1 MSESYQEYYAKRM
14 AEIQNRS
21 VDFANYSY
29 AKTNYNSFQKTIEGL
44 NGSTDVNA
52 YKSALSEL
60 PRYKGF
66 IDDKAY
72 NQLSDYLSSSI
83 KQIPLNNFSNNY
95 KSWVNEINNTN
106 DMELVKKRTAELA
119 NELETIKNDISYEN
133 YIALRDEFVNTQ
145 TRARKRSDAVDGI
158 NAAAKGKMATD
169 SATSLDLLELLQL
182 EQQGVKADKTVL
194 SDMQKHLL
202 GQETSN
208 PLYTQMPSLPEDSI
222 ERIEKIYTIPSNPKD
237 KTSFSKE
244 AITFIDDS
252 IKWLESEIDRI
263 YEVIELGGTLT
274 EENKKQIAELS
285 QEISDLKNYKKYK
298 FAIETKKQAKL
309 LSYDISHLSYEE
321 RLAEYDKAVQSGDE
335 LYADYIDKHKYDGL
349 SYNKLLEIEEQ
360 LKEKATPKVPDGYD
374 GYIVVSKNEL
384 KALGVRGEKLEPTPA
399 QKELDDFQRNVLYYA
414 KHENELEKLG
424 IHGEELVELTKE
436 NEDANIL
443 EPDDRWDSK
452 NKTREIEKEWISRGI
467 MTQDEIDDLKHYIKG
482 QYQKE
487 KNEAEMKELY
497 SDVTEY
503 NDLQELGIT
512 IGSSPVAFGGNVL
525 TLFDS
530 IYQAGRELF
539 GGEKRPMNAY
549 SDINAG
555 AQWSKT
561 VREAVQA
568 DQSDAGKFFYG
579 IGCSLLDMGT
589 AIAASG
595 GIGDS
600 LAKSVTGK
608 AVVGSLTKNATLA
621 SMSLNAGG
629 GAALDA
635 MEKTSNP
642 YEVAAIGVSSA
653 VFEALAEKLPLDNL
667 FKIAGQE
674 GKITTSMILKAM
686 GSQAV
691 SEFGEEAATE
701 TANIIME
708 AIVLGDKSDWAQT
721 VQDYIDKGYS
731 ESEARSKA
739 LVSMVGRVGMSGFA
753 GAISG
758 GFSGGG
764 ASTINYLAY
773 NYSLNSTG
781 KTLIKN
787 NQVERLIEL
796 AETSGIDIS
805 AYNLEGKKGNYNAKV
820 VGELYFE
827 VMRNK
832 SDAVTN
838 ALKEMGVS
846 EDDVAVVQSAVFRE
860 AFGQEL
866 STEMQ
871 AKYNQYE
878 DVIDNAMND
887 EASSLNVAAN
897 DYMLTSLL
905 VEIPR
910 SKASNTVT
918 DVSGTDSANADFDTN
933 IDTDIDTEVNVESSS
948 DIDTITESEI
958 AEADYLDNETLES
971 VEENEYDKTIRLM
984 DGRAKPL
991 TEAQAYVQSVGR
1003 ALGYTVVIDDL
1014 SRGGRTASGKSFKG
1028 TTRGFFDGQTIY
1040 LHEGQ
1045 TTFDAVVEI
1054 FKHEITH
1061 YAELNPEMYNKYAN
1075 AVFNSKVFENWI
1087 SGKGGFDQYSQSIID
1102 KYKKHGVSLET
1113 EKKTDSPT
1121 KVERE
1126 IIAYFTSEMLFNEK
1140 GNTLERFINEVNSE
1154 DRNAIS
1160 RFIHDFISWLKAR
1173 LKGEKVSIKIIKL
1186 ENRFAAVLRN
1196 VDNTN
1201 AQKNNTTNDGDVQ
1214 YSLREIVG
1222 IDGTNYGVGVY
1233 LDSQKLDGL
1242 SEEERVEKVREHIK
1256 KLGGHPFSAFDNDG
1270 NEVKIKVAPK
1280 TKYMNE
1286 KGKRERANRHLTNF
1300 VIEKEKQESL
1310 ILIDEIISAAT
1321 FKEQEPAKH
1330 NHGWLDNNGQNE
1342 WDVWTTYIQDK
1353 ENTIWEAKLKV
1364 TNTTNGEKVLYD
1376 VHPIEKVGP
1385 GRTMPE
1391 KPTENKIP
1399 QDTTESQEL
1408 FSDRDKAYM
1417 DAVNNG
1423 DMEAAQRMVD
1433 EKAKNMGAVLDE
1445 NGNPLKLYRG
1455 TMGGQTVFAKETTL
1469 NGKIYTIDNIDV
1481 ASKYGDKSGKA
1492 TEIAHQI
1499 KGEKST
1505 YALYGFPKKILTI
1518 DAQYG
1523 VWSDL
1528 VIPNELLK
1536 YADGRYKATN
1546 GEIAEWAEL
1555 EGYDS
1560 LRINNVRDGSFDVGN
1575 EIIFFDENLVKSADP
1590 ITYDDNGNVV
1600 PLSERFNEDNN
1611 DIRYSFEDNERYAE
1625 YDKPITPDDI
1635 RLLRKIGRKSINEFT
1650 PQEIEIAQ
1658 KWAYKFYQQ
1667 LGTKSP
1673 FFRRWFGDWRACD
1686 ISPANIVS
1694 FAYAENPKLNYAK
1707 RYISCKEL
1715 KTRILVDETVINDSL
1730 HYAKENGDEKQI
1742 RKLLGKIDEIVE
1754 NGILLDTQ
1762 ISTHSSGNKKGSTQ
1776 FMHYLYTPISVNGA
1790 PFIAKLSIEEYDL
1803 TGKKRAYNIQ
1813 RIELSE
1819 VSRAQYSQLIEENR
1833 GKFAYTSDAL
1843 SVAQLFNL
1851 VKTYDTEFEPTP
1863 VNAALIN
1870 EADGTPKVFYHGTN
1884 AQFTEFDKKKSKPG
1898 FYGRGFYFTTEKSQ
1912 ANVYGNE
1919 MPVYLNIKNPLM
1931 PGKTHI
1937 TETQIS
1943 NFLDAVAE
1951 NEDYSI
1957 ENYGTYNVAEIMR
1970 SIESRDAF
1978 DVIQDINATAIG
1990 DFGEAMQLFNEV
2002 NGTSFDGVITSTETV
2017 VYERNQIKSAA
2028 DGGNIGTFSEAEN
2041 DIRYSFE
2048 DDVADEV
2055 SSLTE
2060 QYKNGEISYDE
2071 WKSRAASLIG
2081 DNNTNKADNPVSIAN
2096 LSVEAANPTPDLPKR
2111 NRANKKG
2118 DGDSKLA
2125 ESIQK
2130 SDIFSKE
2137 FKDEVV
2143 DDDFIKHYDRATNK
2157 ETMAKAKK
2165 LLDEGGSSFVLQWFN
2180 KSIDETSTVD
2190 VAAGVIMLD
2199 RYQKIG
2205 DMANA
2210 LEVAYKLREMATISG
2225 QTVQIFSIL
2234 GRFTPEMMLV
2244 YTQHEL
2250 DKAYETII
2258 KGKTNKWIE
2267 SNRSKFELTE
2277 AEKEFIIRNTLVA
2290 STLPEGRDKQ
2300 IKLAEIATL
2309 VQKKIPHK
2317 PGDAYKALQ
2326 RICMLL
2332 NPKTNVR
2339 NIAGNAIMTPIC
2351 WIDDLWGACIDNLAS
2366 KKSGVRTTGNFQF
2379 GKETAKAF
2387 AQGVYE
2393 SYDDFI
2399 RDINTRE
2406 INLENSSL
2414 GSGNNFNE
2422 NHTGKVSKY
2431 VNPISKSL
2439 NALDR
2444 ITSFILDAG
2453 DRGFFQMWFINSL
2466 NNQLR
2471 LNNTTEPTAEM
2482 IEIATNDALERT
2494 WQDSDNKIVQ
2504 AFSGMRG
2511 ALNHL
2516 NIHGVGLGDLFIKFI
2531 KTPSNL
2537 LRASI
2542 KYSPAG
2548 FVKATSDYI
2557 KFNRSLKNGQFDA
2570 KLQRKFVNNL
2580 SKSITGTLLYVVFGF
2595 LAHAG
2600 VISGGADDDKDVA
2613 AFEKNI
2619 LGVQPYSV
2627 KIGDYSFSYEWAQP
2641 IASGMAFMADLMNI
2655 WESDSR
2661 TEAEADLENALL
2673 HGSQTILNLSV
2684 FQSFQNIF
2692 KEEDLIST
2700 IINGIVNEVV
2710 VFSPQTLSQVASV
2723 TDDYSRETYEK
2734 DNKIQTVINSVK
2746 KKIPGLRNTLP
2757 ESVDVYGEAV
2767 ENPYDN
2773 VWDAF
2778 FNPANQLQ
2786 SNSSPSAE
2794 KIYELYQNTKEKSVI
2809 PPKAVNKITING
2821 EDITFTSEERTAFQK
2836 YRGQLNAKYL
2846 DDFTSSSLWEKSSDE
2861 EKISIIKDIYSFTN
2875 SLAKNH
2881 YSSEYELSKKEQK
2894 ILEYEDFGIMSPIE
2908 YFSITTTADK
2918 DGNSYVSKSEYA
2930 EAVNNTDMSQQQKD
2944 LLIGLNEVEGKS
2956 DYSKNKTKGFG
2967 TGDWYY
2973 KENGQYVKIT
2983 SAAELNRLRR
2993 NNVDTYVYT
3002 GNYTDVIDELWRAY
3016 RGY

>member
-1 MSESYQEYYAKRM
+1 MSSVTEKYGKNLLNPLATNMNSADYKINELNNAINKFQKNASVTNDAAIIADLSVDVANKLENAKNYISDDVYKNIQNQLISYRSASNQQRINQEIRQNLIAKNKTNRASSSDIAKRKM
-14 AEIQNRS
+14 I
-21 VDFANYSY
+21 
-29 AKTNYNSFQKTIEGL
+29 L
-44 NGSTDVNA
+44 
-52 YKSALSEL
+52 
-60 PRYKGF
+60 
-66 IDDKAY
+66 DDA
-72 NQLSDYLSSSI
+72 
-83 KQIPLNNFSNNY
+83 
-95 KSWVNEINNTN
+95 
-106 DMELVKKRTAELA
+106 TA
-119 NELETIKNDISYEN
+119 
-133 YIALRDEFVNTQ
+133 
-145 TRARKRSDAVDGI
+145 
-158 NAAAKGKMATD
+158 
-169 SATSLDLLELLQL
+169 LDLLELQQKQL
-182 EQQGVKADKTVL
+182 RGVNVDSLVL

-202 GQETSN
+202 GQETSESI
-208 PLYTQMPSLPEDSI
+208 YTQSNILENIANVAETPEQKAV
-222 ERIEKIYTIPSNPKD
+222 REKYGLNDNIT
-237 KTSFSKE
+237 SKE
-244 AITFIDDS
+244 IDE
-252 IKWLESEIDRI
+252 LLIDVNRKI
-263 YEVIELGGTLT
+263 GDYDRMKGGMTLNEYEQNEYDNLI
-274 EENKKQIAELS
+274 NKRKELS
-285 QEISDLKNYKKYK
+285 NYKNEYLLPKEK
-298 FAIETKKQAKL
+298 SSEKLAEKKNAINTAKHDL
-309 LSYDISHLSYEE
+309 IGLSFNE
-321 RLAEYDKAVQSGDE
+321 RLELYNEAIANGDNEYAEYIKE
-335 LYADYIDKHKYDGL
+335 HKYDDL
-349 SYNKLLEIEEQ
+349 SSYYDFVLALKYLKKDYQDLVVESLTGKIPESLIQKYVNEIERTGKLSHFEVD
-360 LKEKATPKVPDGYD
+360 LND
-374 GYIVVSKNEL
+374 VVTDSNSNDEFRSQISQKFQDIED
-384 KALGVRGEKLEPTPA
+384 KIDKLE
-399 QKELDDFQRNVLYYA
+399 RNEYYYA
-414 KHENELEKLG
+414 KHEYELKKLG
-424 IHGEELVELTKE
+424 IHGEEYVELIKE
-436 NEDANIL
+436 NEDATSFGG
-443 EPDDRWDSK
+443 RWDSK
-452 NKTREIEKEWISRGI
+452 DKIKEIEKEWISRGI
-467 MTQDEIDDLKHYIKG
+467 MTQDEIDDLKQYIKG

-487 KNEAEMKELY
+487 KNMAEMKELY

-503 NDLQELGIT
+503 NDLQEVGMTLW
-512 IGSSPVAFGGNVL
+512 SAPVAFGGNVL

-539 GGEKRPMNAY
+539 GGEKRPINAY
-549 SDINAG
+549 SDINAS
-555 AQWSKT
+555 AQWAKT

-579 IGCSLLDMGT
+579 VGCSLLDMGT

-608 AVVGSLTKNATLA
+608 AVAGSLTKNVTLA

-708 AIVLGDKSDWAQT
+708 AIVLSDKSDWAQT

-739 LVSMVGRVGMSGFA
+739 LVSMVGRVGMSGLA

-796 AETSGIDIS
+796 AETAGVDIS
-805 AYNLEGKKGNYNAKV
+805 AYNLEGKKGNYNASAI
-820 VGELYFE
+820 GELYFE

-832 SDAVTN
+832 SDAVSN

-846 EDDVAVVQSAVFRE
+846 EADVAVVQNAIFRE
-860 AFGQEL
+860 AFGQNL

-871 AKYNQYE
+871 TKYNQYE
-878 DVIDNAMND
+878 DIIDNAMND
-887 EASSLNVAAN
+887 KTSSLNVAAN

-910 SKASNTVT
+910 SNASNTAT

-933 IDTDIDTEVNVESSS
+933 IDTDIDTEVNVESSN
-948 DIDTITESEI
+948 DIDATTESEI

-1061 YAELNPEMYNKYAN
+1061 YSELNPEMYEKYAK
-1075 AVFNSKVFENWI
+1075 AVFGSKAFEKWI

-1160 RFIHDFISWLKAR
+1160 RFIHDLISWLKTR
-1173 LKGEKVSIKIIKL
+1173 LKGEKASFEITRL

-1214 YSLREIVG
+1214 Y
-1222 IDGTNYGVGVY
+1222 DG
-1233 LDSQKLDGL
+1233 
-1242 SEEERVEKVREHIK
+1242 E
-1256 KLGGHPFSAFDNDG
+1256 G
-1270 NEVKIKVAPK
+1270 N
-1280 TKYMNE
+1280 
-1286 KGKRERANRHLTNF
+1286 
-1300 VIEKEKQESL
+1300 S
-1310 ILIDEIISAAT
+1310 
-1321 FKEQEPAKH
+1321 
-1330 NHGWLDNNGQNE
+1330 
-1342 WDVWTTYIQDK
+1342 
-1353 ENTIWEAKLKV
+1353 
-1364 TNTTNGEKVLYD
+1364 
-1376 VHPIEKVGP
+1376 
-1385 GRTMPE
+1385 
-1391 KPTENKIP
+1391 
-1399 QDTTESQEL
+1399 
-1408 FSDRDKAYM
+1408 
-1417 DAVNNG
+1417 
-1423 DMEAAQRMVD
+1423 
-1433 EKAKNMGAVLDE
+1433 
-1445 NGNPLKLYRG
+1445 
-1455 TMGGQTVFAKETTL
+1455 
-1469 NGKIYTIDNIDV
+1469 
-1481 ASKYGDKSGKA
+1481 
-1492 TEIAHQI
+1492 
-1499 KGEKST
+1499 
-1505 YALYGFPKKILTI
+1505 
-1518 DAQYG
+1518 
-1523 VWSDL
+1523 
-1528 VIPNELLK
+1528 
-1536 YADGRYKATN
+1536 
-1546 GEIAEWAEL
+1546 
-1555 EGYDS
+1555 
-1560 LRINNVRDGSFDVGN
+1560 
-1575 EIIFFDENLVKSADP
+1575 
-1590 ITYDDNGNVV
+1590 
-1600 PLSERFNEDNN
+1600 
-1611 DIRYSFEDNERYAE
+1611 YSFGDIERYAE

-1650 PQEIEIAQ
+1650 PREIEIAQ

-1742 RKLLGKIDEIVE
+1742 RKLLGKIDGIVE

-1937 TETQIS
+1937 TETQIA

-1957 ENYGTYNVAEIMR
+1957 ENYGTYNVSEIMR

-2041 DIRYSFE
+2041 DIQYSFEITPEQDAEYIDAVNNGDMETAQRMVDEAAERAMLNSKIRDEDGKLIKVYHGSESDFTVFDKTKGRVSMDIQGMFFSPWELDAAGYGSNVRAFYLNIKNPANESTGYKALRQYQKKNYAGVKAREHLERIGYDGVNNENEEYIAFNSSQIKSADAITYDDNGNIIPLSERFNEDDNDIRYSFE

-2071 WKSRAASLIG
+2071 WKSQAASLIG

-2190 VAAGVIMLD
+2190 VAVGVIMLD

-2210 LEVAYKLREMATISG
+2210 LEIAYKLREMATISG

-2339 NIAGNAIMTPIC
+2339 NIVGNAIMTPIC

-2431 VNPISKSL
+2431 INPISKSL

-2619 LGVQPYSV
+2619 LGIQPYSV

-2710 VFSPQTLSQVASV
+2710 VFSPQALSQVASV

-2794 KIYELYQNTKEKSVI
+2794 KIYELYQNTKDKSVI
-2809 PPKAVNKITING
+2809 PPKAVNGITING

-2918 DGNSYVSKSEYA
+2918 DGNSHVSKSEYA
-2930 EAVNNTDMSQQQKD
+2930 EAVNNTDMSQKQKD

-2967 TGDWYY
+2967 AGDWYY

-3016 RGY
+3016 RG

>member
-1 MSESYQEYYAKRM
+1 MANNGLAQYYADLNKQSNNDSRKNGLD
-14 AEIQNRS
+14 QYYLQQ
-21 VDFANYSY
+21 DFAKYQNKLNSY
-29 AKTNYNSFQKTIEGL
+29 NANPTVEQAKKLL
-44 NGSTDVNA
+44 N
-52 YKSALSEL
+52 EL
-60 PRYKGF
+60 GRYKGLF
-66 IDDKAY
+66 GEKSY

-119 NELETIKNDISYEN
+119 KQLETIKNDISYED

-208 PLYTQMPSLPEDSI
+208 PLYTQMSSLEQLSLVPDE
-222 ERIEKIYTIPSNPKD
+222 EKTHLQN
-237 KTSFSKE
+237 
-244 AITFIDDS
+244 
-252 IKWLESEIDRI
+252 
-263 YEVIELGGTLT
+263 ELNGIVAT
-274 EENKKQIAELS
+274 EKAIAELEEENETLRLAAAKGDDDASEKIKENNEKIKLWKNAIKEAEAKYGTKSEIEAKLSNWKTKYDDVKS
-285 QEISDLKNYKKYK
+285 Q
-298 FAIETKKQAKL
+298 KQAL
-309 LSYDISHLSYEE
+309 IESTYDISHLSYEE
-321 RLAEYDKAVQSGDE
+321 RLAEYDKAVESGDE

-374 GYIVVSKNEL
+374 GYIVVGNSEL
-384 KALGVRGEKLEPTPA
+384 SPA
-399 QKELDDFQRNVLYYA
+399 EKELDDFQRNVLYYA

-424 IHGEELVELTKE
+424 IHGEEYVKLIKE
-436 NEDANIL
+436 NEDANFL
-443 EPDDRWDSK
+443 DFDDRWDSK
-452 NKTREIEKEWISRGI
+452 DKIREIEKEWISRGI

-487 KNEAEMKELY
+487 KNESEMKELY

-539 GGEKRPMNAY
+539 GGEKRPINAY
-549 SDINAG
+549 SDINAS
-555 AQWSKT
+555 AQWAKT

-579 IGCSLLDMGT
+579 VGCSLLDMYV

-595 GIGDS
+595 GIGDKLS
-600 LAKSVTGK
+600 KLATGK
-608 AVVGSLTKNATLA
+608 AVAGSLTKNVTLA

-708 AIVLGDKSDWAQT
+708 AIVLSDKSDWAQT

-739 LVSMVGRVGMSGFA
+739 LVSMVGRVGMSGLA

-796 AETSGIDIS
+796 AETAGVDIS
-805 AYNLEGKKGNYNAKV
+805 AYNLEGKKGNYDAKA

-846 EDDVAVVQSAVFRE
+846 EDDVAVVQSAVLRE
-860 AFGQEL
+860 AFGQNL

-871 AKYNQYE
+871 TKYNQYE
-878 DVIDNAMND
+878 DIIDNAMND
-887 EASSLNVAAN
+887 KTSSLNVAAN

-910 SKASNTVT
+910 SKVSNAST
-918 DVSGTDSANADFDTN
+918 DVSENDSAAVDFDTN
-933 IDTDIDTEVNVESSS
+933 MDAYIDTEVNVESSS
-948 DIDTITESEI
+948 DIDAITESEI

-1061 YAELNPEMYNKYAN
+1061 YSELNPEMYEKYAK
-1075 AVFNSKVFENWI
+1075 AVFGSKAFEKWI

-1160 RFIHDFISWLKAR
+1160 RFIHDLISWLKTR
-1173 LKGEKVSIKIIKL
+1173 LKGEKASFEITRL

-1214 YSLREIVG
+1214 YE
-1222 IDGTNYGVGVY
+1222 YGRK
-1233 LDSQKLDGL
+1233 KLDRKNKTVYNEFNTIAMQWANSSNVEQGEVKRL
-1242 SEEERVEKVREHIK
+1242 FDNNSKKWCLIIADENSDGGYYVLGTGTYEEVRAEYDRYIEEDANAFSEDIEAYKSFQGKYNSSMREHSEQRNGRQYS
-1256 KLGGHPFSAFDNDG
+1256 LGNRESGPKFAGTANAQYVRTNNQEKSSEAGLDNSAFSMPEND
-1270 NEVKIKVAPK
+1270 
-1280 TKYMNE
+1280 
-1286 KGKRERANRHLTNF
+1286 
-1300 VIEKEKQESL
+1300 
-1310 ILIDEIISAAT
+1310 
-1321 FKEQEPAKH
+1321 
-1330 NHGWLDNNGQNE
+1330 
-1342 WDVWTTYIQDK
+1342 
-1353 ENTIWEAKLKV
+1353 
-1364 TNTTNGEKVLYD
+1364 NGESYSFE
-1376 VHPIEKVGP
+1376 I
-1385 GRTMPE
+1385 TPE
-1391 KPTENKIP
+1391 QDAEYQRYVESWNK
-1399 QDTTESQEL
+1399 ES
-1408 FSDRDKAYM
+1408 
-1417 DAVNNG
+1417 
-1423 DMEAAQRMVD
+1423 AQKMVD

-1499 KGEKST
+1499 KGEKTT
-1505 YALYGFPKKILTI
+1505 YALYGFPKKMLTI

-1523 VWSDL
+1523 VWNDL

-1575 EIIFFDENLVKSADP
+1575 EIIFFDENLVKSADA
-1590 ITYDDNGNVV
+1590 ITYDDNGDVI
-1600 PLSERFNEDNN
+1600 PLSERFNED
-1611 DIRYSFEDNERYAE
+1611 D
-1625 YDKPITPDDI
+1625 
-1635 RLLRKIGRKSINEFT
+1635 
-1650 PQEIEIAQ
+1650 
-1658 KWAYKFYQQ
+1658 
-1667 LGTKSP
+1667 
-1673 FFRRWFGDWRACD
+1673 
-1686 ISPANIVS
+1686 
-1694 FAYAENPKLNYAK
+1694 
-1707 RYISCKEL
+1707 
-1715 KTRILVDETVINDSL
+1715 
-1730 HYAKENGDEKQI
+1730 
-1742 RKLLGKIDEIVE
+1742 
-1754 NGILLDTQ
+1754 
-1762 ISTHSSGNKKGSTQ
+1762 
-1776 FMHYLYTPISVNGA
+1776 
-1790 PFIAKLSIEEYDL
+1790 
-1803 TGKKRAYNIQ
+1803 
-1813 RIELSE
+1813 
-1819 VSRAQYSQLIEENR
+1819 
-1833 GKFAYTSDAL
+1833 
-1843 SVAQLFNL
+1843 
-1851 VKTYDTEFEPTP
+1851 
-1863 VNAALIN
+1863 
-1870 EADGTPKVFYHGTN
+1870 
-1884 AQFTEFDKKKSKPG
+1884 
-1898 FYGRGFYFTTEKSQ
+1898 
-1912 ANVYGNE
+1912 
-1919 MPVYLNIKNPLM
+1919 
-1931 PGKTHI
+1931 
-1937 TETQIS
+1937 
-1943 NFLDAVAE
+1943 
-1951 NEDYSI
+1951 
-1957 ENYGTYNVAEIMR
+1957 
-1970 SIESRDAF
+1970 
-1978 DVIQDINATAIG
+1978 
-1990 DFGEAMQLFNEV
+1990 
-2002 NGTSFDGVITSTETV
+2002 
-2017 VYERNQIKSAA
+2017 
-2028 DGGNIGTFSEAEN
+2028 N

-2111 NRANKKG
+2111 NRSNKKG

-2143 DDDFIKHYDRATNK
+2143 DDDYIKHYDRATNK

-2190 VAAGVIMLD
+2190 VAAGIIMLD

-2225 QTVQIFSIL
+2225 QTVQIFSVL

-2290 STLPEGRDKQ
+2290 ATLPEGRDKR

-2339 NIAGNAIMTPIC
+2339 NIVGNAIMTPIC
-2351 WIDDLWGACIDNLAS
+2351 WIDDLWGACIDKLAS

-2471 LNNTTEPTAEM
+2471 LNNATEPTAEM

-2494 WQDSDNKIVQ
+2494 WQDSDNMIVQ

-2531 KTPSNL
+2531 KTTSNL

-2548 FVKATSDYI
+2548 FVKATSDYV

-2710 VFSPQTLSQVASV
+2710 VFSPQALSQVASV

-2881 YSSEYELSKKEQK
+2881 YSSEHKLSKKEQK

-2918 DGNSYVSKSEYA
+2918 DGNSRVSKSEYA

-2944 LLIGLNEVEGKS
+2944 LLIGLNKAEGKS
-2956 DYSKNKTKGFG
+2956 DYSKNNTKGFG
-2967 TGDWYY
+2967 VGDWYY
-2973 KENGQYVKIT
+2973 KKNRQYVKIT
-2983 SAAELNRLRR
+2983 SAAELNQLRR

>member
-1 MSESYQEYYAKRM
+1 MSDSYENYSAKRM
-14 AEIQNRS
+14 AEIQER
-21 VDFANYSY
+21 VKHLDNYAY
-29 AKTNYNSFQKTIEGL
+29 AKTNYNSFQNTIQNL

-72 NQLSDYLSSSI
+72 NQLSDYLSSNI

-119 NELETIKNDISYEN
+119 KQLETIKNDISYEN
-133 YIALRDEFVNTQ
+133 YIAFRDEFVNTQ
-145 TRARKRSDAVDGI
+145 TRARKRSEAVNDFKTSVDDALKADAV
-158 NAAAKGKMATD
+158 
-169 SATSLDLLELLQL
+169 TSKDLLELLQA
-182 EQQGVKADKTVL
+182 QQGGNDIVDDETVDKVKKN
-194 SDMQKHLL
+194 LL
-202 GQETSN
+202 GESTGDYKTDNMAFLKSLRANAEENGDQKGVETW
-208 PLYTQMPSLPEDSI
+208 DKAI
-222 ERIEKIYTIPSNPKD
+222 ELKQ
-237 KTSFSKE
+237 F
-244 AITFIDDS
+244 
-252 IKWLESEIDRI
+252 EIDKGRAKQLSEY
-263 YEVIELGGTLT
+263 YEIPVLDRQLKIFNEAFESNTNQTGVSGLDRSASDEFKKDFGAVAVPYFKMQEIRNKIKNGETLT
-274 EENKKQIAELS
+274 ETELKWALSGYCDNSYFGDKITLTKDDYYNLHKNHQKIFNENKSLQFS
-285 QEISDLKNYKKYK
+285 FDNYIKT
-298 FAIETKKQAKL
+298 ITDTKAYANNGL
-309 LSYDISHLSYEE
+309 I
-321 RLAEYDKAVQSGDE
+321 LAEV
-335 LYADYIDKHKYDGL
+335 YAKSESAGL
-349 SYNKLLEIEEQ
+349 
-360 LKEKATPKVPDGYD
+360 
-374 GYIVVSKNEL
+374 EL
-384 KALGVRGEKLEPTPA
+384 KALA
-399 QKELDDFQRNVLYYA
+399 ADDFDKYANLGSDDEATEFMTATQKGVYNYYLGKGDEQSAYAYKRGIQEDINYREA
-414 KHENELEKLG
+414 K
-424 IHGEELVELTKE
+424 ELVENAGFFTKTGVSFASGFEKFGQGLIGFVDMMTDNGIGVKAPQSHELKVALSTDSVISLATAEIIDGSGTWGKVWYSAMQSLGKEAPTLALSLANPSMGLSNSTMQVLQGSMMFASSSGASYTEALKE
-436 NEDANIL
+436 N
-443 EPDDRWDSK
+443 
-452 NKTREIEKEWISRGI
+452 KTN
-467 MTQDEIDDLKHYIKG
+467 
-482 QYQKE
+482 
-487 KNEAEMKELY
+487 NEAAVYAVINGALEVGLEKALGSMYGWSGGSKVATKLLSKMQNTLVNKGLSKVTMALLGTATYKISSMMSEGFEEYLQEVIDPIVRNFVYNEDNDISLFSEEAFISFASGALVSLLFGVSDIKSTYRQSLTGASIRSNTDGINGLIENARNALNNPEISVEIKQEISALLETIESKGNQATNIELGQ
-497 SDVTEY
+497 
-503 NDLQELGIT
+503 LQELVQIGINQA
-512 IGSSPVAFGGNVL
+512 SSKQVEQAFNDL
-525 TLFDS
+525 KNDIIEAKEMIQNAPDLSETAS
-530 IYQAGRELF
+530 IDEELQS
-539 GGEKRPMNAY
+539 NL
-549 SDINAG
+549 IND
-555 AQWSKT
+555 T
-561 VREAVQA
+561 YR
-568 DQSDAGKFFYG
+568 
-579 IGCSLLDMGT
+579 
-589 AIAASG
+589 
-595 GIGDS
+595 
-600 LAKSVTGK
+600 
-608 AVVGSLTKNATLA
+608 
-621 SMSLNAGG
+621 
-629 GAALDA
+629 
-635 MEKTSNP
+635 
-642 YEVAAIGVSSA
+642 
-653 VFEALAEKLPLDNL
+653 
-667 FKIAGQE
+667 
-674 GKITTSMILKAM
+674 TTSGDVFNSVI
-686 GSQAV
+686 
-691 SEFGEEAATE
+691 E
-701 TANIIME
+701 T
-708 AIVLGDKSDWAQT
+708 
-721 VQDYIDKGYS
+721 
-731 ESEARSKA
+731 
-739 LVSMVGRVGMSGFA
+739 
-753 GAISG
+753 
-758 GFSGGG
+758 
-764 ASTINYLAY
+764 
-773 NYSLNSTG
+773 
-781 KTLIKN
+781 
-787 NQVERLIEL
+787 
-796 AETSGIDIS
+796 
-805 AYNLEGKKGNYNAKV
+805 
-820 VGELYFE
+820 
-827 VMRNK
+827 
-832 SDAVTN
+832 
-838 ALKEMGVS
+838 
-846 EDDVAVVQSAVFRE
+846 
-860 AFGQEL
+860 
-866 STEMQ
+866 
-871 AKYNQYE
+871 
-878 DVIDNAMND
+878 
-887 EASSLNVAAN
+887 
-897 DYMLTSLL
+897 
-905 VEIPR
+905 
-910 SKASNTVT
+910 KASNTAT

-933 IDTDIDTEVNVESSS
+933 IDTDIDTEVNVELSS

-1003 ALGYTVVIDDL
+1003 ALGYNVVIDDL

-1061 YAELNPEMYNKYAN
+1061 YAELNPEMYNKYAK
-1075 AVFNSKVFENWI
+1075 AVFDSKVFENWI

-1160 RFIHDFISWLKAR
+1160 QFIHDFISWLKAR
-1173 LKGEKVSIKIIKL
+1173 LKGEKVSIKIVKL

-1196 VDNTN
+1196 VDTN

-1214 YSLREIVG
+1214 YEFNDGVNSQSKAIIREIKDNISKIPTTNIFNVYSEEVPNNIKKSQYVLDIFNSQG
-1222 IDGTNYGVGVY
+1222 GRANNSLLGEVELARAGAKSTMLHGFGKNKLAAVKAIKNVIENGTSIGYYPNYENSGVDRYIFAAKGQIDGKDAFVGVVVKAYPQNKNSKAKFY
-1233 LDSQKLDGL
+1233 LHEALTTETDSPIMTAPQL
-1242 SEEERVEKVREHIK
+1242 SVDTVSESVSNPNVSQDTPKVNTHYTQESENYSS
-1256 KLGGHPFSAFDNDG
+1256 PEQDNDG
-1270 NEVKIKVAPK
+1270 NS
-1280 TKYMNE
+1280 YS
-1286 KGKRERANRHLTNF
+1286 F
-1300 VIEKEKQESL
+1300 
-1310 ILIDEIISAAT
+1310 EIT
-1321 FKEQEPAKH
+1321 PEQDAEY
-1330 NHGWLDNNGQNE
+1330 L
-1342 WDVWTTYIQDK
+1342 
-1353 ENTIWEAKLKV
+1353 
-1364 TNTTNGEKVLYD
+1364 
-1376 VHPIEKVGP
+1376 
-1385 GRTMPE
+1385 
-1391 KPTENKIP
+1391 
-1399 QDTTESQEL
+1399 
-1408 FSDRDKAYM
+1408 

-1423 DMEAAQRMVD
+1423 DMETAQRMVD
-1433 EKAKNMGAVLDE
+1433 EAARN
-1445 NGNPLKLYRG
+1445 NGYDLKLYHG
-1455 TMGGQTVFAKETTL
+1455 TKDFGFTKFST
-1469 NGKIYTIDNIDV
+1469 
-1481 ASKYGDKSGKA
+1481 
-1492 TEIAHQI
+1492 
-1499 KGEKST
+1499 EKSIDGFT
-1505 YALYGFPKKILTI
+1505 IFTSESLETAEVYSKTQGVRRIAEGSNSKQGNYALYGKSGNLLEV
-1518 DAQYG
+1518 DAQ
-1523 VWSDL
+1523 D
-1528 VIPNELLK
+1528 
-1536 YADGRYKATN
+1536 
-1546 GEIAEWAEL
+1546 AEWNRIPTPNIVTDDMWQML
-1555 EGYDS
+1555 GYMKTHDIAQFAKDNNYDGVK
-1560 LRINNVRDGSFDVGN
+1560 INNVVDGGTKASNVVVHFDSSS
-1575 EIIFFDENLVKSADP
+1575 LKSADP
-1590 ITYDDNGNVV
+1590 VTYDDNGNVI
-1600 PLSERFNEDNN
+1600 PLSERFNED
-1611 DIRYSFEDNERYAE
+1611 D
-1625 YDKPITPDDI
+1625 
-1635 RLLRKIGRKSINEFT
+1635 
-1650 PQEIEIAQ
+1650 
-1658 KWAYKFYQQ
+1658 
-1667 LGTKSP
+1667 
-1673 FFRRWFGDWRACD
+1673 
-1686 ISPANIVS
+1686 
-1694 FAYAENPKLNYAK
+1694 
-1707 RYISCKEL
+1707 
-1715 KTRILVDETVINDSL
+1715 
-1730 HYAKENGDEKQI
+1730 
-1742 RKLLGKIDEIVE
+1742 
-1754 NGILLDTQ
+1754 
-1762 ISTHSSGNKKGSTQ
+1762 
-1776 FMHYLYTPISVNGA
+1776 
-1790 PFIAKLSIEEYDL
+1790 
-1803 TGKKRAYNIQ
+1803 
-1813 RIELSE
+1813 
-1819 VSRAQYSQLIEENR
+1819 
-1833 GKFAYTSDAL
+1833 
-1843 SVAQLFNL
+1843 
-1851 VKTYDTEFEPTP
+1851 
-1863 VNAALIN
+1863 
-1870 EADGTPKVFYHGTN
+1870 
-1884 AQFTEFDKKKSKPG
+1884 
-1898 FYGRGFYFTTEKSQ
+1898 
-1912 ANVYGNE
+1912 
-1919 MPVYLNIKNPLM
+1919 
-1931 PGKTHI
+1931 
-1937 TETQIS
+1937 
-1943 NFLDAVAE
+1943 
-1951 NEDYSI
+1951 
-1957 ENYGTYNVAEIMR
+1957 
-1970 SIESRDAF
+1970 
-1978 DVIQDINATAIG
+1978 
-1990 DFGEAMQLFNEV
+1990 
-2002 NGTSFDGVITSTETV
+2002 
-2017 VYERNQIKSAA
+2017 
-2028 DGGNIGTFSEAEN
+2028 N

-2071 WKSRAASLIG
+2071 WKSQAASLIG

-2190 VAAGVIMLD
+2190 VAAGIIMLD

-2210 LEVAYKLREMATISG
+2210 LEIAYKLREMATISG

-2339 NIAGNAIMTPIC
+2339 NIVGNAIMTPIC

-2431 VNPISKSL
+2431 INPISKSL

-2444 ITSFILDAG
+2444 VTSFILDAG

-2471 LNNTTEPTAEM
+2471 LNNATEPTAEM

-2570 KLQRKFVNNL
+2570 KLQIKFVKNL

-2710 VFSPQTLSQVASV
+2710 VFSPQALSQVASV

-2757 ESVDVYGEAV
+2757 ESVDVYGETV

-2794 KIYELYQNTKEKSVI
+2794 KIYELYQNTKDKSII
-2809 PPKAVNKITING
+2809 PPKAINEITING

-2930 EAVNNTDMSQQQKD
+2930 EAVNNTDMSQKQKD

-2967 TGDWYY
+2967 AGDWYY